1 MESPNNNNNSNLN
14 DNTPFS
20 PESPDSP
27 EINTPYEENTPVSPK
42 QSEITTPLIPDFDL
56 LKEVSPIKS
65 EDEKNTRNVSTE
77 SDKININKENK
88 EKKKKG
94 KNKKKKNGSL
104 LVDDALSTQE
114 YLRKCTDKDLENIN
128 NIVSDPNSLNTFEEI
143 PNMGLL
149 LFTDDKRLFTK
160 KPLKP
165 ICYPKEINIDPHSVL
180 ENGKCYSDKH
190 CGVGLV
196 CEGNYGDYLE
206 GKCLPSENIF
216 TKIVISSSHP
226 CEKGSDCGI
235 GYKCK
240 EESGIFTSSKKCF
253 KENIDSTT
261 KELVFYGVV

>member
-14 DNTPFS
+14 DNTPL
-20 PESPDSP
+20 SPD
-27 EINTPYEENTPVSPK
+27 I
-42 QSEITTPLIPDFDL
+42 DL
-56 LKEVSPIKS
+56 LKEVSPNNPIKS
-65 EDEKNTRNVSTE
+65 EDEKNTSNVITE
-77 SDKININKENK
+77 NGKINIKKENKENK
-88 EKKKKG
+88 EKKKI
-94 KNKKKKNGSL
+94 KKKKGNKKGSL
-104 LVDDALSTQE
+104 LVDNALSKHPPSKKV
-114 YLRKCTDKDLENIN
+114 YLNECTDTDLENIN
-128 NIVSDPNSLNTFEEI
+128 KIVNDPNSLNTFEEI

-149 LFTDDKRLFTK
+149 LFTDDKTKTLFTK

-180 ENGKCYSDKH
+180 ENGKCYNDKN
-190 CGVGLV
+190 CGIGLT

-206 GKCLPSENIF
+206 GKCVPSENNF
-216 TKIVISSSHP
+216 TKIVMSSSHP

-253 KENIDSTT
+253 KDNIDSTT